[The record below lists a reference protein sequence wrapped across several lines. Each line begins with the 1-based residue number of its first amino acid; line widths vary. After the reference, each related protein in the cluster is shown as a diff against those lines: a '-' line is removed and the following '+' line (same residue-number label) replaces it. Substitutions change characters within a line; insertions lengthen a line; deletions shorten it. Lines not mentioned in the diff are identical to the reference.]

1 MTDKEVIN
9 WCEDHLAKNDYLS
22 FPEEMLDVLS
32 DGNIQAVIDKYGTKY
47 LMKMPQSEV
56 QFFEWLKINDLM
68 VWKDLWEGEEEPYLV
83 AVNFLPLLLSK
94 IRGFPICD
102 LLDND
107 NYFFTDEHLISD
119 EAKLMK
125 ETVRQMYMDHKQLT
139 VEQALIL
146 EISIE
151 PIDIWRYAYRYN
163 LSVERAKKAVQ
174 NLVGEKMLLHI
185 KDAEQLSG
193 FITF

>member
-119 EAKLMK
+119 EAKLMR